1 MVKDAGNKIKNFGC
15 IRQDYL
21 DFQDTFLGTP
31 VEHPERG
38 PGSTGQADF
47 ADVTDSILTCCC
59 SKNLGA

>member
-1 MVKDAGNKIKNFGC
+1 MIKDTGNKVNNFGC

-21 DFQDTFLGTP
+21 DFQGTFLGT
-31 VEHPERG
+31 
-38 PGSTGQADF
+38 DF